1 VLDDSSQ
8 LREIA
13 RGPKPSTRLN
23 RNTSLS
29 FRMDSLSVDNV
40 HLLWGGRGRPSV
52 QRRQKSGFS
61 RTLLQRC
68 SGLIDHTGI
77 VIGMD
82 RNRDRHAPESVIGF
96 DRNR

>member
-1 VLDDSSQ
+1 
-8 LREIA
+8 
-13 RGPKPSTRLN
+13 
-23 RNTSLS
+23 
-29 FRMDSLSVDNV
+29 MDSLSVDNV

-82 RNRDRHAPESVIGF
+82 RVQPETSVTDRTGNMGVK
-96 DRNR
+96 